1 MLGEGEGCFQS
12 VLEGSAGNACLVAHL
27 GNQQHYPAPEHC
39 GGGREGGREGE
50 GGGWEVRG
58 GGGVEEGGREGG
70 KRREGRGEREGMG
83 GRGGERRE

>member
-1 MLGEGEGCFQS
+1 M
-12 VLEGSAGNACLVAHL
+12 LEGSAGNACLVAHL

-39 GGGREGGREGE
+39 GGGGGREGE

-58 GGGVEEGGREGG
+58 GGGVEEGGREG
-70 KRREGRGEREGMG
+70 RGGREGMG